1 MTITKK
7 LILNIVLLIWI
18 VFSVIYILYDV
29 WSDFKLKAL
38 NQAYQQGR
46 ADTINALIQQA
57 EKCDP
62 IPVLSGEK
70 KIEVI
75 NVNCLKTSPKE

>member
-7 LILNIVLLIWI
+7 LILNLVLILWVI
-18 VFSVIYILYDV
+18 FSVIYILYDV

-70 KIEVI
+70 RIEVI

>member
-7 LILNIVLLIWI
+7 LILNIVLVIWI
-18 VFSVIYILYDV
+18 IFSVIYIFYDV

-57 EKCDP
+57 GTCGNWCQIYFLFLIFFD
-62 IPVLSGEK
+62 ILW
-70 KIEVI
+70 
-75 NVNCLKTSPKE
+75 

>member
-7 LILNIVLLIWI
+7 LILNIILLIWI
-18 VFSVIYILYDV
+18 IFSVIYILYDI

-57 EKCDP
+57 EKCDSIP
-62 IPVLSGEK
+62 IFSGEK

-75 NVNCLKTSPKE
+75 NVNCVKTSPKE

>member
-7 LILNIVLLIWI
+7 LILNIVLILWI
-18 VFSVIYILYDV
+18 IFSVIYILYDV
-29 WSDFKLKAL
+29 WSDFKLKVL

-57 EKCDP
+57 GTCDSIP
-62 IPVLSGEK
+62 IFSGEK

-75 NVNCLKTSPKE
+75 NVECLKTSPEK

>member
-7 LILNIVLLIWI
+7 LILNIILIIWI
-18 VFSVIYILYDV
+18 VFSVIYVAYDI

-57 EKCDP
+57 EKCES
-62 IPVLSGEK
+62 IPVFSGEK

-75 NVNCLKTSPKE
+75 NVNCLKTSPEK

>member
-18 VFSVIYILYDV
+18 IFSVIYILYDV

>member
-7 LILNIVLLIWI
+7 LILNLVLILWI
-18 VFSVIYILYDV
+18 IFSVIYILYDV

-57 EKCDP
+57 GTCDP

-70 KIEVI
+70 RIEVI
-75 NVNCLKTSPKE
+75 NADCLKTSPKE